1 MFTTVTDSTKILKY
15 TITRDGESVDISGDT
30 VKLLLKNQQTG
41 EGQKFTADVSTG
53 VAIFE
58 ATLNLSPGMYDAELD
73 MITDDTRTIVV
84 RRDVWKLLPKI
95 EVE

>member
-15 TITRDGESVDISGDT
+15 TITNEGVTVDISGDT
-30 VKLLLKNQQTG
+30 VELLLKNQQTG
-41 EGQKFTADVSTG
+41 EGQKFEADVSTG

-58 ATLNLSPGMYDAELD
+58 AILKLPPGIYDVELD